1 MKNKFKNISIVVLSV
16 LLLTGCTKTLKD
28 EENKI
33 VKYDADFVCTKCESN
48 CNEVIEEYNI
58 LNEKENLS
66 EEENTRLLEIEEEAL
81 SCEQS
86 CVKVCEV
93 SKENATGQ
101 TLTEN
106 ILCQP
111 TNEDVKAIYEIYEI
125 DIESLPKCSEYKVNS
140 GGYEGLWTS
149 FFIKPLAW
157 LLLKLGTILNN
168 YGLSLVIIGILIRL
182 LMLPITKSTSVQSEK
197 MKKAQPEINAIE
209 LKYKDKTDQQSVMQK
224 NQETITLYKKYSINP
239 LTSCLFALI
248 QIPILFAFI
257 EAINRV
263 PAIFEGS
270 FLGFKLGVT
279 PYVAIFRGE
288 WWYIIIVI
296 ILAAVTYFS
305 FAQNKATSDGAAQK
319 QMKNMNIFLLVFII
333 FMSFSLSTA
342 IGIYWITSSAFTILQ
357 NIMVKKGGKN
367 EKK

>member
-1 MKNKFKNISIVVLSV
+1 MRIKFKNMIFI
-16 LLLTGCTKTLKD
+16 LLLVMFLTGCTKTLKD
-28 EENKI
+28 EDNKI
-33 VKYDADFVCTKCESN
+33 VKYDADFICTKCEEK
-48 CNEVIEEYNI
+48 CDATIEEYNI
-58 LNEKENLS
+58 LKDKEELS
-66 EEENTRLLEIEEEAL
+66 EEETIRLAEIEETAL
-81 SCEQS
+81 SCETT
-86 CVKVCEV
+86 CTTACTVA
-93 SKENATGQ
+93 KENATGQ

-106 ILCQP
+106 ILCKP
-111 TNEDVKAIYEIYEI
+111 TNEDVIAIYEIYGI
-125 DIESLPKCSEYKVNS
+125 DIETLPKCSEYKIDN

-168 YGLSLVIIGILIRL
+168 YGFSLVIIGILIRL
-182 LMLPITKSTSVQSEK
+182 MMLPITKSTAQQSEK
-197 MKKAQPEINAIE
+197 MKKAQPEINAVE
-209 LKYKDKTDQQSVMQK
+209 SKYKDKTDQQMVMQK
-224 NQETITLYKKYSINP
+224 NQETIAIYKKYNINP

-270 FLGFKLGVT
+270 FLGFKLGLT

-305 FAQNKATSDGAAQK
+305 FAQNKAVGDGPAQK
-319 QMKNMNIFLLVFII
+319 QMKSMNIFLLVFII

-357 NIMVKKGGKN
+357 NLIVKRGDIK
-367 EKK
+367 